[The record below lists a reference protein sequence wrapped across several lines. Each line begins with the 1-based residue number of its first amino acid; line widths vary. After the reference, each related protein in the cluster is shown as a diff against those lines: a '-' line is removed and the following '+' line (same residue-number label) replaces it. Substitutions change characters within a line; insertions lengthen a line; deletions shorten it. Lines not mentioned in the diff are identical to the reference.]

1 MTDQR
6 TILIVEDEQFLSEMY
21 RTKFESLGYKVL
33 TAETGEDGMKK
44 MREARPTIVLLDVI
58 MPVMDGYE
66 VLRRVRAD
74 KQLRDQL
81 IVVFSNLGQDEE
93 VTKGMQMGAD
103 AYLVKSNLT
112 PAQLV
117 EKIEQVLKQGRLH
130 TIRPADIRVLL
141 LTEDESLANSLR
153 PRFEKEG
160 FQQRIIENIGYGLK
174 SAQSEPY
181 DVVVY
186 DSGMVGMESK
196 EVVKTLKRTPKLHDI
211 PVLLLTEDS
220 SEDFSTMMKQV
231 GVEQVYLKP
240 RLTASQLVNSI
251 RALVDRSRH

>member
-6 TILIVEDEQFLSEMY
+6 TILIVEDEPFLSEMY

-33 TAETGEDGMKK
+33 TAETGEEGMRK
-44 MREARPTIVLLDVI
+44 MREAHPTIVLLDVI

-66 VLRRVRAD
+66 VLRRVRSD
-74 KQLRDQL
+74 KELRDQV
-81 IVVFSNLGQDEE
+81 IVIFSNLGQDEE

-130 TIRPADIRVLL
+130 TGQPAVIRVLL
-141 LTEDESLANSLR
+141 LTEDEALANSLR
-153 PRFEKEG
+153 VRFEREG
-160 FQQRIIENIGYGLK
+160 FQHRIIENIGYGLK
-174 SAQSEPY
+174 SAQGEPY
-181 DVVVY
+181 DVLVY
-186 DSGMVGMESK
+186 DSGMAGIEPN
-196 EVVKTLKRTPKLHDI
+196 EVMRTLKQTPKLHDI
-211 PVLLLTEDS
+211 PVLVLTEDS
-220 SEDFSTMMKQV
+220 GEEFVSTMKQV
-231 GVEQVYLKP
+231 GAEQVYLKP

-251 RALVDRSRH
+251 RALVDQSRH